1 MQKYEREAPDEID
14 DGRAGPSPF
23 GRARRSLAV
32 LNSRATSVVAA
43 SWSSSGG
50 FGGRRASAALL
61 DLALDFLILG
71 ALGAMLLE
79 RVLKVLQVRLGPVQ
93 FVGRRTDLY
102 GGFLESVSKGAREE
116 QATQVGNS
124 PWSRS
129 RRNACTPSLRAAC
142 LDRTADLSYRQA

>member
-1 MQKYEREAPDEID
+1 MQKYEREGPDEID

-23 GRARRSLAV
+23 GRARRSLAL

-43 SWSSSGG
+43 SWRSSGG

-79 RVLKVLQVRLGPVQ
+79 SVLKVLQVGFGPVQ
-93 FVGRRTDLY
+93 LVGRRTDLY
-102 GGFLESVSKGAREE
+102 GGSLEMVSERAREE
-116 QATQVGNS
+116 QRTQTGNS
-124 PWSRS
+124 PWSGS
-129 RRNACTPSLRAAC
+129 RRNVCTPSLRAAC
-142 LDRTADLSYRQA
+142 PDRTADLPYRRA

>member
-1 MQKYEREAPDEID
+1 MQKYEREVPDEID

-23 GRARRSLAV
+23 GRARRSLAL

-71 ALGAMLLE
+71 ALGAMFLE
-79 RVLKVLQVRLGPVQ
+79 RVLKVLQVGLGPVQ
-93 FVGRRTDLY
+93 LVGRRTDLH
-102 GGFLESVSKGAREE
+102 GV
-116 QATQVGNS
+116 
-124 PWSRS
+124 
-129 RRNACTPSLRAAC
+129 SLRWSARGHARRKWHRSELALVKISPKRLYTVSSC
-142 LDRTADLSYRQA
+142 SLS